1 MKKHVFITGIN
12 GQLGASLS
20 SSFSKSNWLV
30 YGMDLNNCKSSD
42 SQYFCSG
49 NVTDRSSFRQ
59 LFELATDLIADGDC
73 LCLINNAGVSI
84 FSDSEN
90 RSIDEFRYVT
100 EVNMLGPIFGMTEFK
115 IFADELNKSL
125 KNLQYSI
132 INIGSIYGILSPD
145 NSIYTD
151 TARNNSEIYGA
162 TKAGLA
168 QMTKYFAT
176 RYADIPISINCI
188 APGGILNTD
197 LQGADFIKNYSRRVP
212 LGRMCNDYELTNLCV
227 KIAEPGCSYL
237 TGQVIALDGGLS
249 AW

>member
-30 YGMDLNNCKSSD
+30 YGMDLNNCKSNA

-115 IFADELNKSL
+115 IFADVLNKSR
-125 KNLQYSI
+125 KNLEYSI
-132 INIGSIYGILSPD
+132 IITYLWILSPD
-145 NSIYTD
+145 NLF
-151 TARNNSEIYGA
+151 TALLETIQNICA
-162 TKAGLA
+162 TKAGLV
-168 QMTKYFAT
+168 QMTKYLQQDGRYSNINKLHCTGWNFKYRLT
-176 RYADIPISINCI
+176 RC
-188 APGGILNTD
+188 
-197 LQGADFIKNYSRRVP
+197 
-212 LGRMCNDYELTNLCV
+212 
-227 KIAEPGCSYL
+227 
-237 TGQVIALDGGLS
+237 
-249 AW
+249 

>member
-12 GQLGASLS
+12 GQIGSSLA
-20 SSFSKSNWLV
+20 SSFKQRDWEV
-30 YGMDLNNCKSSD
+30 YGMDLSNSSD
-42 SQYFCSG
+42 INSGHFCNG
-49 NVTDRSSFRQ
+49 TVTDRISFRD
-59 LFELATDLIADGDC
+59 LFALAENNIGDNDC
-73 LCLINNAGVSI
+73 ICLINNAGVSI

-90 RSIDEFRYVT
+90 RSLEEFRYVT
-100 EVNMLGPIFGMTEFK
+100 EVNLLGPIFGMTELKVFSEK
-115 IFADELNKSL
+115 LNRKL
-125 KNLQYSI
+125 DGIQYSV
-132 INIGSIYGILSPD
+132 INIGSIYGLLSPD

-162 TKAGLA
+162 TKAGVA

-176 RYADIPISINCI
+176 RYANIPISINCI
-188 APGGILNTD
+188 APGGILNTS
-197 LQGADFIKNYSRRVP
+197 LQGDDFIKNYSRRVP
-212 LGRMCNDYELTNLCV
+212 FNRMCHDNELANLCV

>member
-1 MKKHVFITGIN
+1 MKKHAFITGIN

-20 SSFSKSNWLV
+20 SGFEESGWII
-30 YGMDLNNCKSSD
+30 YGMDLNKSESIH

-49 NVTDRSSFRQ
+49 NVTDRSSFKK
-59 LFELATDLIADGDC
+59 LFGLAENSIGDHDC

-90 RSIDEFRYVT
+90 RSIEEFRYVT
-100 EVNMLGPIFGMTEFK
+100 DVNMLGPLFGMTELK
-115 IFADELNKSL
+115 IFADELNKSFSGI
-125 KNLQYSI
+125 QYSV

-176 RYADIPISINCI
+176 RYAKIPISINCV
-188 APGGILNTD
+188 APGGILNRD
-197 LQGADFIKNYSRRVP
+197 LQGPDFIKNYSRRVP
-212 LGRMCNDYELTNLCV
+212 MGRMCNANELANLCV
-227 KIAEPGCSYL
+227 KISEPGCSYL

>member
-1 MKKHVFITGIN
+1 MKKHAFITGVN

-20 SSFSKSNWLV
+20 SGFEEGGWII
-30 YGMDLNNCKSSD
+30 YGMDLNKSESIH

-49 NVTDRSSFRQ
+49 NVTDRSSLKAFRTCRK
-59 LFELATDLIADGDC
+59 FDWDDDC

-90 RSIDEFRYVT
+90 RSIEEFRYVT
-100 EVNMLGPIFGMTEFK
+100 DVNMLGPLFGMTELK
-115 IFADELNKSL
+115 IFADELNKSFSG
-125 KNLQYSI
+125 LQYSV

-168 QMTKYFAT
+168 QMTKYSLPQDTPRFQ
-176 RYADIPISINCI
+176 YQSIVLHQ
-188 APGGILNTD
+188 A
-197 LQGADFIKNYSRRVP
+197 AF
-212 LGRMCNDYELTNLCV
+212 
-227 KIAEPGCSYL
+227 
-237 TGQVIALDGGLS
+237 
-249 AW
+249 

>member
-12 GQLGASLS
+12 GQLGSSLTTG
-20 SSFSKSNWLV
+20 FLDNDWIV
-30 YGMDLNNCKSSD
+30 YGMDLNKSEANN
-42 SQYFCSG
+42 SQHFCNGS
-49 NVTDRSSFRQ
+49 VTDRNSFKG
-59 LFELATDLIADGDC
+59 FFGLAENTIEDNDC
-73 LCLINNAGVSI
+73 VCLINNAGVSI

-90 RSIDEFRYVT
+90 RSIEEFHYVT
-100 EVNMLGPIFGMTEFK
+100 EVNMLGPIFGMTELK
-115 IFADELNKSL
+115 IFADVLNKSFEHL
-125 KNLQYSI
+125 RFSV

-176 RYADIPISINCI
+176 RYAEIPISINCI
-188 APGGILNTD
+188 APGGILNKE
-197 LQGADFIKNYSRRVP
+197 LQGDDFIKNYSRRVP
-212 LGRMCNDYELTNLCV
+212 LKRMCNDSELTELCV
-227 KIAEPGCSYL
+227 RVAEPGCSYL

>member
-1 MKKHVFITGIN
+1 MKKHVFITGVN
-12 GQLGASLS
+12 GQLGSSLASGFIESDWIL
-20 SSFSKSNWLV
+20 
-30 YGMDLNNCKSSD
+30 YGMDLTKSGVINTPN
-42 SQYFCSG
+42 FFSG
-49 NVTDRSSFRQ
+49 NVTDRSSFKD
-59 LFELATDLIADGDC
+59 LFAHAAKTIVDNDC

-90 RSIDEFRYVT
+90 RSIDEFHYVT

-115 IFADELNKSL
+115 IFADKLNRRFEG
-125 KNLQYSI
+125 LQYSV
-132 INIGSIYGILSPD
+132 INIGSIYGLLSPD

-176 RYADIPISINCI
+176 RYAEIPISINCI
-188 APGGILNTD
+188 APGGILNKD
-197 LQGADFIKNYSRRVP
+197 VQGDDFIKNYSRRVP
-212 LGRMCNDYELTNLCV
+212 LRRMCNESELTNLCV

-237 TGQVIALDGGLS
+237 TGQIISLDGGLS